1 MKKIIIF
8 SLYFFSV
15 AAIFTACTK
24 EENANLPDDLSKF
37 PLPLVVK
44 VAGSEQVISAQDP
57 NSFSGKFSVGLYFP
71 NDAPPKKLDVVIIKN
86 DDRTNVKVL
95 KTDLTTFPTE
105 LTITGTQLATLFN
118 APVVLGDKFDIGVD
132 VTTYT
137 GAKFEAFPVTGASYA
152 AGVAAQPGAST
163 FVRYEAVCQYKP
175 ESFQGPFEVVIDE
188 WEDYHPGNIV
198 PLTMVDA
205 THFSFKFLAADP
217 LPIVVTVNPVT
228 NSVTVPKQ
236 VYGSGYPPGW
246 TLGNIS
252 AESVPSVDNFVAPCS
267 GTFSVILKHTVAAGT
282 IDEYKLVLKKK

>member
-15 AAIFTACTK
+15 AAFFTACTK
-24 EENANLPDDLSKF
+24 EGNGKLPELSNF
-37 PLPLVVK
+37 PLPLVAK

-57 NSFSGKFSVGLYFP
+57 DAFSGKFTVGLYFP

-86 DDRTNVKVL
+86 NDKTNVKVL
-95 KTDLTTFPTE
+95 KTDVTTFPTE
-105 LTITGTQLATLFN
+105 ITITGTQLATLFN
-118 APVVLGDKFDIGVD
+118 APVFLGDKFDIGVD

-137 GAKFEAFPVTGASYA
+137 GAKFEAFPITGASYA
-152 AGVAAQPGAST
+152 AGIAAQPGAST

-175 ESFQGPFEVVIDE
+175 EDFQGDFKVITDE
-188 WEDYHPGNIV
+188 WADYTPGDFV
-198 PLTMVDA
+198 QLTQVDA

-217 LPIVVTVNPVT
+217 RPIVVTVNAVT
-228 NSVTVPKQ
+228 NAVTVPKQ

-246 TLGNIS
+246 TLGDIS
-252 AESVPSVDNFVAPCS
+252 AESVASVDNFVAPCS

-282 IDEYKLVLKKK
+282 IGEFKLVLKKD